1 MFERD
6 CWTEIVCDAN
16 NCIEYFKN
24 SAWSS
29 FLCIFF
35 LNKQIFP
42 LLCLFYILFNIIS
55 SFFTQFAMINV
66 PWKFSMYDE
75 NCSTGSEKICFHVPF
90 FICVITTLC
99 KYVTFNDEDFFLF
112 KYIMLPI
119 VRFLWDHNRAHRI
132 IIGSRSERNLFSVQR
147 TFNLRHGNNLSGE
160 SLK

>member
-42 LLCLFYILFNIIS
+42 IVMSLLHTFQYYLELFHSICYDKCAMKILHVWRKLFHWVGENLLS
-55 SFFTQFAMINV
+55 CSFFYLRYHNIM
-66 PWKFSMYDE
+66 
-75 NCSTGSEKICFHVPF
+75 KI
-90 FICVITTLC
+90 
-99 KYVTFNDEDFFLF
+99 TFNDEDFFLF

-147 TFNLRHGNNLSGE
+147 TFNLRHENNLSGE